1 MQEEKYMDL
10 LLVKPVNGGL
20 GRMVLCAAHEAHPGN
35 LVRFGANEIGTVEQ
49 VAWAGEN
56 DGDMVRLL
64 REAGAV
70 SDAVE
75 VFCKSWESEMKP
87 M

>member
-1 MQEEKYMDL
+1 MSEEKYMDL
-10 LLVKPVNGGL
+10 LLVKPVSGGY
-20 GRMVLCAAHEAHPGN
+20 GRMVLCMDHEANPGD
-35 LVRFGANEIGTVEQ
+35 LVRFGLNELGTVEQ

-75 VFCKSWESEMKP
+75 VFRKSWESEMKL